1 MIRSIKRVAFVSI
14 LLFGFVNAIE
24 IKSVAEAVNIA
35 GKQRMY
41 TQRMLK
47 DYAMVGMKNC
57 FGDPVADL
65 KKIIGEFDDHLKSLI
80 SFNKDQATADSLLIV
95 GKLWE
100 PIKAEL
106 KDSPKKEIVVKL
118 QISLEELLKEA
129 NTATGL
135 FAKQTGKSSD
145 KIINT
150 SGRQR
155 MLSQRM
161 ASLYMLKAW
170 GIKDDKFTDKM
181 HKTMD
186 LFKTSLEE
194 LIKYEKNTPEISK
207 LLEKVKKEFMF
218 FEFTDGKDTFV
229 PALIC
234 RKSDSILKKMN
245 KATGL
250 YSK

>member
-1 MIRSIKRVAFVSI
+1 MIRSIKRVVFISI
-14 LLFGFVNAIE
+14 LLFGFLNAIE

-47 DYAMVGMKNC
+47 DYAMAGMKNC
-57 FGDPVADL
+57 FGDPIGDL

-80 SFNKDQATADSLLIV
+80 SFNKDKATSDSLLVV

-100 PIKAEL
+100 PIKKEL
-106 KDSPKKEIVVKL
+106 KDSPKKELVVKL

-129 NTATGL
+129 NIATGL
-135 FAKQTGKSSD
+135 FAKQTGKASD
-145 KIINT
+145 KIINI

-161 ASLYMLKAW
+161 AGLYMLKAW
-170 GIKDDKFTDKM
+170 GIQDDKFTDKM
-181 HKTMD
+181 HQAME
-186 LFKTSLEE
+186 LFKTSLEK
-194 LIKYEKNTPEISK
+194 LIKYDKNTPEISK

-218 FEFTDGKDTFV
+218 FEFTDGSDSFV

-234 RKSDSILKKMN
+234 KKSDKILKNMN
-245 KATGL
+245 TVTGL